1 MNSLTKSKLAILLSK
16 LKGFEK
22 PKVREEQY
30 TTDSETA
37 AALLWNA
44 YMRRDIDGKIIADLG
59 AGTGILGIG
68 ALLLGAKRVYFV
80 DKDPEALKTAKE
92 NLAKT
97 APDGEAIF
105 ECTDIRFFDK
115 KVDTII
121 ENPPFGTKEKHA
133 DKEFLKK
140 AFSLA
145 KNIYS
150 IHKATSRDFIKNI
163 SKNHGF
169 KVSGLVEYRLE
180 LKASYGFH
188 KKRMER
194 IKIGIWT
201 LEKEKHVESPLASA
215 RLSAS

>member
-1 MNSLTKSKLAILLSK
+1 MNTLTKSKLAILLSK
-16 LKGFEK
+16 LKGFEN

-30 TTDSETA
+30 MTDSETA

-44 YMRRDIDGKIIADLG
+44 YMRGDIDGKVVADLG
-59 AGTGILGIG
+59 AGTGVLGIG

-97 APDGEAIF
+97 APPGKAIF
-105 ECTDIRFFDK
+105 ECRDIQSFDE
-115 KVDTII
+115 KVDTIV

-145 KNIYS
+145 KQIYS
-150 IHKATSRDFIKNI
+150 IHKATSKDFIERI

-169 KVSGLVEYRLE
+169 RVTDLVECKLG

-188 KKRMER
+188 KKRIER
-194 IKIGIWT
+194 IEIGIWT
-201 LEKEKHVESPLASA
+201 LEKEDERS
-215 RLSAS
+215 LSQN